1 MAPEIEVLEDITAFI
16 GESVIINATITTA
29 HPPVLPEQILW
40 NFLTGDSN
48 KSVAITMDDS
58 FAGRIN
64 ISEDGRINISEDGR
78 SLHISDVTSEDE
90 GFYQILIWHPAGDR
104 DKIIYL
110 IVEEIPTTEGTEK
123 QCKFATS
130 LHIH

>member
-1 MAPEIEVLEDITAFI
+1 MAPEIEVLEDFTAFI

-40 NFLTGDSN
+40 KFLTSNSN

-64 ISEDGRINISEDGR
+64 ISKDGR

-104 DKIIYL
+104 DEIIYL
-110 IVEEIPTTEGTEK
+110 IVEEIPTTEGTEE

-130 LHIH
+130 LHIY

>member
-58 FAGRIN
+58 FAV
-64 ISEDGRINISEDGR
+64 RINISEDGR

-90 GFYQILIWHPAGDR
+90 GFYQILIRHPAGDR
-104 DKIIYL
+104 DEIIYL
-110 IVEEIPTTEGTEK
+110 TVEEIPTTEGTEK
-123 QCKFATS
+123 QGKFATS

>member
-1 MAPEIEVLEDITAFI
+1 MAPEIEALEDITAFI

-64 ISEDGRINISEDGR
+64 ISEDGR
-78 SLHISDVTSEDE
+78 SLHISDVRSEDK
-90 GFYQILIWHPAGDR
+90 GLYQILIRHPAGDR
-104 DKIIYL
+104 DEIIYL
-110 IVEEIPTTEGTEK
+110 IVEEIPTTEGIEK